1 MTIRT
6 GIADAPPVTLGEGG
20 REQIIP
26 VLEAFPNSE
35 KRPGSTSVAAMA
47 EFFTGGGGV
56 VIPQIQRLFLDTTN
70 FVILD
75 GSAARE
81 VDQISAPI
89 NIPLIKEEN
98 SLIAGNDDF
107 YTIEEGRV
115 RFSAEGAYR
124 ITIDMITRFEG
135 TGASPFVSL
144 PVVGASA
151 QGTILTNVARFIS
164 VILLSNIINEQI
176 ILGGQIVAVGDGF
189 GAQQAFANIT
199 AIIRASAG
207 EELQL
212 GAQVY
217 NNGSIAAG
225 SNNLRWRFDTLFAG
239 SRSEITIERIA
250 N

>member
-56 VIPQIQRLFLDTTN
+56 VIPQIQRLFLDTTTP
-70 FVILD
+70 VILD
-75 GSAARE
+75 GAAAQE
-81 VDQISAPI
+81 IDQISAPI
-89 NIPLIKEEN
+89 NIPMIKEEN
-98 SLIAGNDDF
+98 SLIAGNADF

-115 RFSAEGAYR
+115 RFSTEGAYR
-124 ITIDMITRFEG
+124 LTIDLITNFEG
-135 TGASPFVSL
+135 DAGRYFINL
-144 PVVGASA
+144 PVANNQASGQIQIQA
-151 QGTILTNVARFIS
+151 ARFLS
-164 VILLSNIINEQI
+164 VILLSNIINEQV
-176 ILGGQIVAVGDGF
+176 ILGGQIEVVGEATQ
-189 GAQQAFANIT
+189 AQQAFANIT
-199 AIIRASAG
+199 AILRATAG

-217 NNGSIAAG
+217 NSGSIAAG
-225 SNNLRWRFDTLFAG
+225 SDFLRWRFDTLFAG
-239 SRSEITIERIA
+239 SRSEVVIERIA